1 MLEAG
6 TVLRNKYG
14 KLVSLGVDSDHLEKN
29 WNEIMQLGKKE
40 PYHRYPTFPNTVR
53 IRLEYEQA
61 TLEFRAF
68 IPGESPLV
76 TYLLNS
82 NDFLHNPNIS
92 LVNTK
97 VPWSEDNNFRA
108 FDIMIYDKKFKLY
121 SICGS

>member
-61 TLEFRAF
+61 TLEFQAF
-68 IPGESPLV
+68 IPGESPVV

-82 NDFLHNPNIS
+82 DDFLYNPNVS
-92 LVNTK
+92 LSQTVYQWANDD
-97 VPWSEDNNFRA
+97 SFQS
-108 FDIMIYDKKFKLY
+108 FDVIIYDKKFKLC